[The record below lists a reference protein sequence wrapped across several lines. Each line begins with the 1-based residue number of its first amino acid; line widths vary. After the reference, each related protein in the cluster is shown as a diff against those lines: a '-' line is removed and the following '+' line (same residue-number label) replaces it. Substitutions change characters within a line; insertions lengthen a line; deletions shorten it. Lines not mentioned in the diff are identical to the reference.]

1 MYRADD
7 GDHHVGE
14 DDTAI
19 IPRGCVEKY
28 WREINEK
35 SRRVEPG
42 GSQ

>member
-1 MYRADD
+1 MDRAND

-19 IPRGCVEKY
+19 IPRKCVEKY
-28 WREINEK
+28 RREINEK
-35 SRRVEPG
+35 SRRDEPG